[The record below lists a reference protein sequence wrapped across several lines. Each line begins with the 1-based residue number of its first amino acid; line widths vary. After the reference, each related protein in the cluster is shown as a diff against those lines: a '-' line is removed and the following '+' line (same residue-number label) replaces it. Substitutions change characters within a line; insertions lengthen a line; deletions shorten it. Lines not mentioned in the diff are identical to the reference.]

1 MNIKGAYR
9 SLSLTIILYDKI
21 IKGEN
26 VAKKENL
33 EQEEDLEIEEDQ
45 SEVKEEN
52 PSDSKEES
60 SQDEEEEEETSPEE
74 ESEDDELA
82 KLKKDLEE
90 KDEENVELKSHIQRL
105 QADFDNFRKQGEKQK
120 QDLIR
125 FANEGLILKFID
137 IYEDMERA
145 LENST
150 NEEELKEGLE
160 LIYSKMKNTLEK
172 EGVEEIPAVGEK
184 FDPFKHEALLTVDS
198 PDHENNEIVDE
209 LMKGYTLKDKVIKYS
224 KVRVCKKAKKEE

>member
-1 MNIKGAYR
+1 M
-9 SLSLTIILYDKI
+9 
-21 IKGEN
+21 
-26 VAKKENL
+26 AKKKKDEKT
-33 EQEEDLEIEEDQ
+33 EDLEIDEEDQ
-45 SEVKEEN
+45 SKLQEEKLDES
-52 PSDSKEES
+52 PSEEES
-60 SQDEEEEEETSPEE
+60 SQEEKEE
-74 ESEDDELA
+74 ESEDEAEDDEIA
-82 KLKKDLEE
+82 KLNKSLEE
-90 KDEENVELKSHIQRL
+90 KDEEIIELKSHIQRL

-125 FANEGLILKFID
+125 YANEGLIVKFID

-150 NEEELKEGLE
+150 NEEELREGLE

-209 LMKGYTLKDKVIKYS
+209 L
-224 KVRVCKKAKKEE
+224 

>member
-1 MNIKGAYR
+1 M
-9 SLSLTIILYDKI
+9 
-21 IKGEN
+21 
-26 VAKKENL
+26 AKKEK
-33 EQEEDLEIEEDQ
+33 EEKGEDLDIEEKDG
-45 SEVKEEN
+45 SKVKDEKEET
-52 PSDSKEES
+52 PSESKEES
-60 SQDEEEEEETSPEE
+60 SQEDEEC
-74 ESEDDELA
+74 EDDELA

-90 KDEENVELKSHIQRL
+90 KDEEIIELKSHIQS
-105 QADFDNFRKQGEKQK
+105 
-120 QDLIR
+120 
-125 FANEGLILKFID
+125 
-137 IYEDMERA
+137 MERA

-150 NEEELKEGLE
+150 NEEELREGLE

-224 KVRVCKKAKKEE
+224 KVRVCKKAKKE

>member
-1 MNIKGAYR
+1 M
-9 SLSLTIILYDKI
+9 
-21 IKGEN
+21 
-26 VAKKENL
+26 AKKEK
-33 EQEEDLEIEEDQ
+33 EEKGEDLDIEEKDE
-45 SEVKEEN
+45 SKVKDEKEET
-52 PSDSKEES
+52 PSESKEES
-60 SQDEEEEEETSPEE
+60 SQEDEEC
-74 ESEDDELA
+74 EDDELA

-90 KDEENVELKSHIQRL
+90 KDEEIIELKSHIQRL
-105 QADFDNFRKQGEKQK
+105 QADFDNFRKQNDKQK

-125 FANEGLILKFID
+125 YANEGLIVKFID
-137 IYEDMERA
+137 VYEDMERA

-150 NEEELKEGLE
+150 NEEEIREGLE

-198 PDHENNEIVDE
+198 PDHESNEIVDE

-224 KVRVCKKAKKEE
+224 KVRVCKKAKK

>member
-1 MNIKGAYR
+1 M
-9 SLSLTIILYDKI
+9 
-21 IKGEN
+21 
-26 VAKKENL
+26 AKKNETKKS
-33 EQEEDLEIEEDQ
+33 EEEIDDEDQ
-45 SEVKEEN
+45 SKLQE
-52 PSDSKEES
+52 KEES
-60 SQDEEEEEETSPEE
+60 PSESKDESSQEDGEEKPSKDD
-74 ESEDDELA
+74 ESEDGELD
-82 KLKKDLEE
+82 KLNKDLER
-90 KDEENVELKSHIQRL
+90 KDEEIIELKSHIQRL

-125 FANEGLILKFID
+125 YANEGLIVKFLD

-145 LENST
+145 LENSS
-150 NEEELKEGLE
+150 NEEELREGLE
-160 LIYSKMKNTLEK
+160 LIYSKMKNALEK

-198 PDHENNEIVDE
+198 PDHENNEIVNE

>member
-1 MNIKGAYR
+1 M
-9 SLSLTIILYDKI
+9 
-21 IKGEN
+21 
-26 VAKKENL
+26 AKKEK
-33 EQEEDLEIEEDQ
+33 EEKEDLEIEEEDQ
-45 SEVKEEN
+45 SKVQEDEN
-52 PSDSKEES
+52 PSESEEES
-60 SQDEEEEEETSPEE
+60 SQEEKED

-82 KLKKDLEE
+82 KLKKDLEA
-90 KDEENVELKSHIQRL
+90 KDEEIVELKSHIQRL
-105 QADFDNFRKQGEKQK
+105 QADFDNFRKQNDKQK
-120 QDLIR
+120 QDLIK
-125 FANEGLILKFID
+125 FANEGLIVKFID
-137 IYEDMERA
+137 VYEDMERA

-150 NEEELKEGLE
+150 NEEELREGLE

-224 KVRVCKKAKKEE
+224 KVRVCKKAKKE

>member
-1 MNIKGAYR
+1 M
-9 SLSLTIILYDKI
+9 
-21 IKGEN
+21 
-26 VAKKENL
+26 AKKNETKKS
-33 EQEEDLEIEEDQ
+33 EEEIDDEDQ
-45 SEVKEEN
+45 SKLQE
-52 PSDSKEES
+52 KEES
-60 SQDEEEEEETSPEE
+60 PSESKDESSQEDGEEKPSKDD
-74 ESEDDELA
+74 ESEDGELD
-82 KLKKDLEE
+82 KLNRDLEK
-90 KDEENVELKSHIQRL
+90 KDEEIIELKSHIQRL

-125 FANEGLILKFID
+125 YANEGLIVKFLD

-145 LENST
+145 LENSS
-150 NEEELKEGLE
+150 NEEELREGLE
-160 LIYSKMKNTLEK
+160 LIYSKMKNALEK

>member
-1 MNIKGAYR
+1 M
-9 SLSLTIILYDKI
+9 
-21 IKGEN
+21 
-26 VAKKENL
+26 AKKNET
-33 EQEEDLEIEEDQ
+33 EKTEEEKIDDEDQ
-45 SEVKEEN
+45 SKLQEEKEEN
-52 PSDSKEES
+52 PSESKEDS
-60 SQDEEEEEETSPEE
+60 SQDEDDKEEPSNEDEC
-74 ESEDDELA
+74 EDDQLA
-82 KLKKDLEE
+82 KLNEDLER
-90 KDEENVELKSHIQRL
+90 KDEEIIELKSHLQRL

-125 FANEGLILKFID
+125 YANEGLIVKFID

-150 NEEELKEGLE
+150 NEEEIREGLE

-172 EGVEEIPAVGEK
+172 EGVKEIPAVGEK

-224 KVRVCKKAKKEE
+224 KVRVCKKAKKE

>member
-1 MNIKGAYR
+1 M
-9 SLSLTIILYDKI
+9 
-21 IKGEN
+21 
-26 VAKKENL
+26 AKKNETKKS
-33 EQEEDLEIEEDQ
+33 EEEIDEEDQ
-45 SEVKEEN
+45 SKLQEDIE
-52 PSDSKEES
+52 EES
-60 SQDEEEEEETSPEE
+60 SQDEDGKDEPSKED
-74 ESEDDELA
+74 ESEDDELD
-82 KLKKDLEE
+82 KLNKDLER
-90 KDEENVELKSHIQRL
+90 KDEEIIELKSHIQRL

-125 FANEGLILKFID
+125 YANEGLIVKFLD

-145 LENST
+145 LENSS
-150 NEEELKEGLE
+150 NEEELREGLE

-224 KVRVCKKAKKEE
+224 KVRVCKKAKKE

>member
-1 MNIKGAYR
+1 M
-9 SLSLTIILYDKI
+9 
-21 IKGEN
+21 
-26 VAKKENL
+26 AKKEKK
-33 EQEEDLEIEEDQ
+33 EKGEDLDIEEKDE
-45 SEVKEEN
+45 SKVKDEKEET
-52 PSDSKEES
+52 PSESKEES
-60 SQDEEEEEETSPEE
+60 SQEDEEC
-74 ESEDDELA
+74 EDDELA

-90 KDEENVELKSHIQRL
+90 KDEEIIELKSHIQRL
-105 QADFDNFRKQGEKQK
+105 QADFDNFRKQNDKQK
-120 QDLIR
+120 QDLIK
-125 FANEGLILKFID
+125 FANEGLIVKFLD
-137 IYEDMERA
+137 VYEDMERA

-150 NEEELKEGLE
+150 NEEELREGLE

-224 KVRVCKKAKKEE
+224 KVRVCKKAKKDNK

>member
-1 MNIKGAYR
+1 M
-9 SLSLTIILYDKI
+9 
-21 IKGEN
+21 
-26 VAKKENL
+26 AKKEK
-33 EQEEDLEIEEDQ
+33 EEKGEDLDIEEKDE
-45 SEVKEEN
+45 SKVKDEKEET
-52 PSDSKEES
+52 PSESKEES
-60 SQDEEEEEETSPEE
+60 SQEDEEC
-74 ESEDDELA
+74 EDDELA

-90 KDEENVELKSHIQRL
+90 KDEEIIELKSHIQRL
-105 QADFDNFRKQGEKQK
+105 QADFDNFRKQNDKQK

-125 FANEGLILKFID
+125 YANEGLIVKFID
-137 IYEDMERA
+137 VYEDMERA

-150 NEEELKEGLE
+150 NEEEIREGLE

-224 KVRVCKKAKKEE
+224 KVRVCKKAKKE

>member
-1 MNIKGAYR
+1 M
-9 SLSLTIILYDKI
+9 
-21 IKGEN
+21 
-26 VAKKENL
+26 AKKNKTEKT
-33 EQEEDLEIEEDQ
+33 EEEKIDDEDQ
-45 SEVKEEN
+45 SKLQEEKEEN
-52 PSDSKEES
+52 PSESKEDS
-60 SQDEEEEEETSPEE
+60 SQDEDDKEEPSNEDEC
-74 ESEDDELA
+74 EDDKLA
-82 KLKKDLEE
+82 KLNEDLER
-90 KDEENVELKSHIQRL
+90 KDEEIIELKSHLQRL

-125 FANEGLILKFID
+125 YANEGLIVKFID

-145 LENST
+145 LENSN
-150 NEEELKEGLE
+150 NEEEIREGLE
-160 LIYSKMKNTLEK
+160 LIYSKMKNALEK

-224 KVRVCKKAKKEE
+224 KVRVCKKAKK

>member
-1 MNIKGAYR
+1 M
-9 SLSLTIILYDKI
+9 
-21 IKGEN
+21 
-26 VAKKENL
+26 AKKNKTKS
-33 EQEEDLEIEEDQ
+33 EEEIDEEDQ
-45 SEVKEEN
+45 SKLQEKEES
-52 PSDSKEES
+52 PSESKEES
-60 SQDEEEEEETSPEE
+60 SQEDEGED
-74 ESEDDELA
+74 SELD
-82 KLKKDLEE
+82 KLNKDLER
-90 KDEENVELKSHIQRL
+90 KDEEIIELKSHIQRL

-125 FANEGLILKFID
+125 YANEGLIVKFLD

-150 NEEELKEGLE
+150 NEEELREGLE

>member
-1 MNIKGAYR
+1 M
-9 SLSLTIILYDKI
+9 
-21 IKGEN
+21 
-26 VAKKENL
+26 AKKNKTEKT
-33 EQEEDLEIEEDQ
+33 EEEKIDDEDQ
-45 SEVKEEN
+45 SKLQEEKEEN
-52 PSDSKEES
+52 PSESKEDS
-60 SQDEEEEEETSPEE
+60 SQDKDDEEEPSNEDEC
-74 ESEDDELA
+74 EDDKLA
-82 KLKKDLEE
+82 KLNEDLER
-90 KDEENVELKSHIQRL
+90 KDEEIIELKSHLQRL

-125 FANEGLILKFID
+125 YANEGLIVKFID

-145 LENST
+145 LENSN
-150 NEEELKEGLE
+150 NEEEIREGLE
-160 LIYSKMKNTLEK
+160 LIYSKMKNALEK

-224 KVRVCKKAKKEE
+224 KVRVCKKAKKE

>member
-1 MNIKGAYR
+1 M
-9 SLSLTIILYDKI
+9 
-21 IKGEN
+21 
-26 VAKKENL
+26 AKKEKK
-33 EQEEDLEIEEDQ
+33 EKGEDLAIEDEDQ
-45 SEVKEEN
+45 SKVQEDENLEKSSDEE
-52 PSDSKEES
+52 KES
-60 SQDEEEEEETSPEE
+60 SQEESEDEKSEDE

-82 KLKKDLEE
+82 KLNKDLKE
-90 KDEENVELKSHIQRL
+90 KDEEIIELKSHIQRL

-125 FANEGLILKFID
+125 YANEGLIVKFID

-150 NEEELKEGLE
+150 NGEEIREGLE

-172 EGVEEIPAVGEK
+172 EGVKEIPAVGEK

-224 KVRVCKKAKKEE
+224 KVRVCKKAKKDNK

>member
-1 MNIKGAYR
+1 M
-9 SLSLTIILYDKI
+9 
-21 IKGEN
+21 
-26 VAKKENL
+26 AKKEKK
-33 EQEEDLEIEEDQ
+33 EKGEDLDIEEKDE
-45 SEVKEEN
+45 SKVKDEKEET
-52 PSDSKEES
+52 PSESKEES
-60 SQDEEEEEETSPEE
+60 SQEDEEC
-74 ESEDDELA
+74 EDDELA

-90 KDEENVELKSHIQRL
+90 KDEEIIELKSHIQRL
-105 QADFDNFRKQGEKQK
+105 QADFDNFRKQNDKQK
-120 QDLIR
+120 QDLIK
-125 FANEGLILKFID
+125 FANEGLIVKFLD
-137 IYEDMERA
+137 VYEDMERA

-150 NEEELKEGLE
+150 NEEELREGLE

-224 KVRVCKKAKKEE
+224 KVRVCKKVKKE

>member
-1 MNIKGAYR
+1 M
-9 SLSLTIILYDKI
+9 
-21 IKGEN
+21 
-26 VAKKENL
+26 AKKEKQ
-33 EQEEDLEIEEDQ
+33 EKEEDLEIEDEDQ
-45 SEVKEEN
+45 SKVKEEKT
-52 PSDSKEES
+52 SKEEPS
-60 SQDEEEEEETSPEE
+60 EEEPSESEE
-74 ESEDDELA
+74 ESSDEDDELA
-82 KLKKDLEE
+82 KLNKDLEK
-90 KDEENVELKSHIQRL
+90 KDEEIIELKSHIQRL

-120 QDLIR
+120 QDLIK

-150 NEEELKEGLE
+150 NEEELREGLE
-160 LIYSKMKNTLEK
+160 LIYSKMKSTLEK

-198 PDHENNEIVDE
+198 PEHENNEIVDE

>member
-1 MNIKGAYR
+1 M
-9 SLSLTIILYDKI
+9 
-21 IKGEN
+21 
-26 VAKKENL
+26 AKKNKTEKS
-33 EQEEDLEIEEDQ
+33 EEEKIDDEDQ
-45 SEVKEEN
+45 SKLQEEKEEN
-52 PSDSKEES
+52 PSESKEDS
-60 SQDEEEEEETSPEE
+60 SQDEDGKEEPSNEDEC
-74 ESEDDELA
+74 EDDKLA
-82 KLKKDLEE
+82 KLNEDLER
-90 KDEENVELKSHIQRL
+90 KDEEIIELKSHLQRL

-125 FANEGLILKFID
+125 YANEGLIVKFID

-150 NEEELKEGLE
+150 NEEEIREGLE

-224 KVRVCKKAKKEE
+224 KVRVCKKAKKE

>member
-1 MNIKGAYR
+1 M
-9 SLSLTIILYDKI
+9 
-21 IKGEN
+21 
-26 VAKKENL
+26 AKKEKK
-33 EQEEDLEIEEDQ
+33 EKGEELDIDEEDQ
-45 SEVKEEN
+45 SKIQEDENLEKSSEDKE
-52 PSDSKEES
+52 DSSKTEDEES
-60 SQDEEEEEETSPEE
+60 EVE
-74 ESEDDELA
+74 ESEDEIT
-82 KLKKDLEE
+82 KLNKTLEE
-90 KDEENVELKSHIQRL
+90 KDEEIIELKSHIQRL
-105 QADFDNFRKQGEKQK
+105 QADFDNFRKQNDKQK

-125 FANEGLILKFID
+125 YANEGLIVKFID
-137 IYEDMERA
+137 VYEDMERA

-150 NEEELKEGLE
+150 NEEEIREGLE

-224 KVRVCKKAKKEE
+224 KVRVCKKAKKE

>member
-1 MNIKGAYR
+1 M
-9 SLSLTIILYDKI
+9 
-21 IKGEN
+21 
-26 VAKKENL
+26 AKKEK
-33 EQEEDLEIEEDQ
+33 EEKGEDLDIEEKDG
-45 SEVKEEN
+45 SKVKDEKEET
-52 PSDSKEES
+52 PSESKEES
-60 SQDEEEEEETSPEE
+60 SQEDEEC
-74 ESEDDELA
+74 EDDELA

-90 KDEENVELKSHIQRL
+90 KDEEIIELKSHIQRL
-105 QADFDNFRKQGEKQK
+105 QADFDNFRKQNDKQK
-120 QDLIR
+120 QDLIK
-125 FANEGLILKFID
+125 FANEGLIVKFLD
-137 IYEDMERA
+137 VYEDMERA

-150 NEEELKEGLE
+150 NEEELREGLE

-224 KVRVCKKAKKEE
+224 KVRVCKKAKKE